1 MRMRLFPS
9 LGAAVLLAA
18 GAGQLAAQALPTT
31 QPKVLQIFR
40 ERLKPGMAAAHEAN
54 ERGWPQ
60 AFAEA
65 KYPNYYLAMESMT
78 GDPEILF
85 VSPLESYTAWAKTDA
100 LVAANPTLSG
110 ALARL
115 SAADGQYLESV
126 DIIEALAAPE
136 LSHGAFPDL
145 NKQRFWDISVW
156 RIRPGHGKAFADAV
170 AAYVKVVTRA
180 GGKANWRTYRVTGG
194 MPGGTYLMF
203 SSVASF
209 GEFDAVMADDAMI
222 GQAMTPDEQAYFA
235 EFFKE
240 SVAFSESNKYRLSP
254 TMSYVAPET
263 KAADPAFWNT
273 K

>member
-1 MRMRLFPS
+1 MRVRLFPS
-9 LGAAVLLAA
+9 LGAAMLLAV
-18 GAGQLAAQALPTT
+18 GAAPLVAQGLATT

-40 ERLKPGMAAAHEAN
+40 ERLKPGMSAAHEKN
-54 ERGWPQ
+54 EIGWPQ

-65 KYPNYYLAMESMT
+65 KYPNYYLAVESMT
-78 GDPEILF
+78 GDSEVLYLAPF
-85 VSPLESYTAWAKTDA
+85 DSYTAWGKADA
-100 LVAANPTLSG
+100 VIAANPTLSG

-180 GGKANWRTYRVTGG
+180 GGNANWRTYRVTGG
-194 MPGGTYLMF
+194 MPSGSFLMF
-203 SSVASF
+203 SSVTSF
-209 GEFDAVMADDAMI
+209 GEFDAMMADDDMI
-222 GQAMTPDEQAYFA
+222 GKAMTPDEQAYFA
-235 EFFKE
+235 KFFQE

-254 TMSYVAPET
+254 TMSYVSPET
-263 KAADPAFWNT
+263 KATDPAFWNT